1 MFPIVDVSDD
11 SSDEII
17 TLDIEEGAAIAD
29 DIEEGNGNAAGE
41 EAAIVDANETPAIEE
56 GNGGAANENAEE
68 TNEGSANGGGEHE
81 AVNIQDW
88 SSAAN
93 E

>member
-17 TLDIEEGAAIAD
+17 TLDIEEGAAIVD

-56 GNGGAANENAEE
+56 GNGGAAGEEAEE
-68 TNEGSANGGGEHE
+68 TNEGGASGGGELE
-81 AVNIQDW
+81 PLNIQD
-88 SSAAN
+88 
-93 E
+93 